1 METKLKNILERAEF
15 LVNQGRLE
23 EASALLRENQARIL
37 DRPEALNILGVIAFQ
52 RGDAARAIDY
62 LAQALQLDGA
72 NVDVIANLV
81 QIYLSLDRK
90 EEALRFLH
98 ALAPTTL
105 SHPHILRLR
114 EELAGELE
122 THLPLVS
129 ILIPAYNHGAFL
141 HEAIESA
148 LSQGEI
154 HSEILVID
162 DGSTDD
168 TPQVIQSFSARGVT
182 GISQPNQGE
191 GAACNAGI
199 RQARGRYIFWL
210 DADDQLAPGALPK
223 LLRTLEANPNAYFA
237 FSDILLMDEH
247 GHPTGKVWE
256 YSQALREN
264 LTARLFEEGRSPIP
278 GRASTLVRRDL
289 HERFG
294 FFDEALR
301 VATDTEFLSRLLPDN
316 GFRVVHVPE
325 PLYRYRILYDRI
337 LKSQDARDRSCLA
350 VHERLLSKVN
360 PERFVPD
367 LAAKR
372 TAKPLDSYWA
382 RLSSAFACE
391 KIWRLH
397 REEGGG
403 EVFRKA
409 AMERFRECDRETPGS
424 EAIRRNLEFLSPEKA
439 PSDRPR
445 IGIVA
450 QNDTFLKEILD
461 RLEPEFRITRLP
473 TGSPEGLAEAMKSCD
488 LAWFEWCESPLVHAT
503 RLPRI
508 VPIVCRLHSYEAFG
522 SRPEEVDWSR
532 VDRLIFVSPRV
543 HDLFRSRF
551 HINQRSVVIPN
562 GLDFSRF
569 PTWPEKQYGKKV
581 AYVGSISY
589 KKGPQLLL
597 QCFKA
602 IHDMDPEYTFHVAG
616 EFQEIRSRLYVMEM
630 LPRLKIPVTFYG
642 QVSNVPA
649 WLEDKDFIISTSLF
663 ESFQYAVAEGIACGL
678 MPLVHTWPGSED
690 LYPRQSLFGT
700 ANECT
705 ALVRSY
711 EQSDR
716 IGMARGFRDELVRRF
731 DLGAQIKKISA
742 LFKETLEEDR
752 KVPEVILTRKPF
764 LTREDLPRL
773 VKGKA
778 LALRK
783 SGLGNVVRK
792 VLIHTP
798 PSGGFRYYAEN
809 LYCAF
814 KLLGF
819 ETRHLRFS
827 ERAEECIRRFRPD
840 LFITASAPSFLS
852 TLPLPLLAD
861 LAFQGKMVRLVW
873 AETFKPLDSI
883 HEMNQECGRLV
894 QQGLV
899 GDVFFAPVH
908 SSAVREEYAEWD
920 ALGHPVHSIPMAANP
935 AVHFPRNAS
944 VKYDIG
950 FIGTNSPTKRKETQT
965 YLMPLLERYSAM
977 LCGDHWGQGIP
988 PVPQNQAAG
997 VYARVRICPN
1007 FHHDFQKGRQL
1018 QLNERTFVIPAC
1030 GGFEIMDESPILREY
1045 FSPEEMVQAR
1055 SPEEWL
1061 PLHQEWLRRDGE
1073 RMEISARA
1081 HQRIL
1086 REHTYFERAIQ
1097 MLDLVLRHKGH

>member
-1 METKLKNILERAEF
+1 MQEELKNILERAEF
-15 LVNQGRLE
+15 LVNDGKLE
-23 EASALLRENQARIL
+23 EASALLRENQTDIL
-37 DRPEALNILGVIAFQ
+37 NLPEALNILGVIAFHK
-52 RGDAARAIDY
+52 GDAGQAIDH
-62 LAQALQLDGA
+62 LARALQLDGA
-72 NVDVIANLV
+72 NADVITNLV

-90 EEALRFLH
+90 EEALRFLD
-98 ALAPTTL
+98 ALAPATL
-105 SHPHILRLR
+105 SDPQILRLR
-114 EELAGELE
+114 EELAGRSG

-129 ILIPAYNHGAFL
+129 ILIPAYNHAAFL
-141 HEAIESA
+141 PEAIESA

-154 HSEILVID
+154 RSEILVID

-168 TPQVIQSFSARGVT
+168 TLQVIQSFSARGVKAF
-182 GISQPNQGE
+182 SQPNQGE

-199 RQARGRYIFWL
+199 RHSRGQYIFWL
-210 DADDQLAPGALPK
+210 DADDQLAPEALPK
-223 LLRTLEANPNAYFA
+223 LLSILEANPKAFFA

-256 YSQALREN
+256 YGQVLRGH
-264 LTARLFEEGRSPIP
+264 LTARLFEEARSPIP

-289 HERFG
+289 YERFRL
-294 FFDEALR
+294 FDEDLR
-301 VATDTEFLSRLLPDN
+301 VATDTEFLARLLSEND
-316 GFRVVHVPE
+316 FRVVHVPE

-337 LKSQDARDRSCLA
+337 LKDQDARERSCLA
-350 VHERLLSKVN
+350 VHERLLSRAS

-372 TAKPLDSYWA
+372 AAKPSDLYWA
-382 RLSSAFACE
+382 KLSSAFACE
-391 KIWRLH
+391 KLWRLH

-409 AMERFRECDRETPGS
+409 AMERLRECDRETPGS
-424 EAIRRNLEFLSPEKA
+424 DAIRRNLEFLSPEKA

-445 IGIVA
+445 LGVQA
-450 QNDTFLKEILD
+450 PNDTFLKEILN
-461 RLEPEFRITRLP
+461 RLEPEFQIIPLP
-473 TGSPEGLAEAMKSCD
+473 SGSPDGLAEAMKSCD
-488 LAWFEWCESPLVHAT
+488 LAWFEWCESPLVSAT

-522 SRPEEVDWSR
+522 TRPEEVDWSR
-532 VDRLIFVSPRV
+532 VDRLIFVSPKVR
-543 HDLFRSRF
+543 DLFFSRF

-569 PTWPEKQYGKKV
+569 PLAPGKRYGKKV

-602 IHDMDPEYTFHVAG
+602 IHDMDPEYSFHVAG

-630 LPRLKIPVTFYG
+630 LPRLKLPVTFHG
-642 QVSNVPA
+642 QVSDMPT
-649 WLEDKDFIISTSLF
+649 WLADKDFIISTSLF

-678 MPLVHTWPGSED
+678 MPLVHTWPGSEG
-690 LYPRQSLFGT
+690 LYPRQCLFAT
-700 ANECT
+700 AEECA

-711 EQSDR
+711 EKSDR
-716 IGMARGFRDELVRRF
+716 IALAQGFRHELELRF
-731 DLGAQIKKISA
+731 DLGAECKKISA
-742 LFKETLEEDR
+742 LIKETMEESR
-752 KVPEVILTRKPF
+752 KAPEVILTRKPF

-773 VKGKA
+773 IRAKR

-783 SGLGNVVRK
+783 SGLDNVVRK

-814 KLLGF
+814 KLLGL

-827 ERAEECIRRFRPD
+827 ESAEECIRRFGPD

-852 TLPLPLLAD
+852 RLPLPLLSD
-861 LAFQGKMVRLVW
+861 LASRGKMLRLVW
-873 AETFKPLDSI
+873 AETFKPLDGI
-883 HEMNQECGRLV
+883 HEMNQESGRLV

-899 GDVFFAPVH
+899 GDLFFAPVH
-908 SSAVREEYAEWD
+908 SRAVREEYAEWD
-920 ALGHPVHSIPMAANP
+920 ALGYLVHSIPMAANP
-935 AVHFPRNAS
+935 VVHLPKNAS

-950 FIGTNSPTKRKETQT
+950 FIGTNSPTKQKETRT
-965 YLMPLLERYSAM
+965 YLLPLLERHTAM
-977 LCGDHWGQGIP
+977 LCGDHWGEGIP

-997 VYARVRICPN
+997 VYGRVRICPN

-1030 GGFEIMDESPILREY
+1030 GGFEIMDESPILCES
-1045 FSPEEMVQAR
+1045 FTPEEMVQAR

-1061 PLHQEWLRRDGE
+1061 PLHEEWLRRDGE
-1073 RMEISARA
+1073 RMEIAARA
-1081 HQRIL
+1081 HRRIQG
-1086 REHTYFERAIQ
+1086 EHTYFDRVIQ
-1097 MLDLVLRHKGH
+1097 MLDLVRRHKGH